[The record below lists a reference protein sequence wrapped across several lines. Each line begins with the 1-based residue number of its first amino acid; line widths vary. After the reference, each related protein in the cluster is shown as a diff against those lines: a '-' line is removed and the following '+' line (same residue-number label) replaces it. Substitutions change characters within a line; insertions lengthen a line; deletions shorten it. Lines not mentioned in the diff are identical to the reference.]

1 LAKGLL
7 LNLAFSL
14 KSLNHLLKNP
24 KFHLLLIII
33 TQKNGCGSSKD
44 LFSLKARDNES
55 RAKKKDT
62 IVEKSNESNLSNS
75 DFDSD
80 EIE

>member
-1 LAKGLL
+1 MVVEA
-7 LNLAFSL
+7 A
-14 KSLNHLLKNP
+14 
-24 KFHLLLIII
+24 
-33 TQKNGCGSSKD
+33 KD